1 MLSGNTWAG
10 AAPDSALEIEAWQS
24 EFARVHHKAIAEP
37 RRRTRASLMRR
48 ALVAADV
55 AGLTVAFVTSLLV
68 FMLASGPGQVDET
81 VEIAIFVAT
90 LPVWILLAG
99 LHRLY
104 DKDFESADH
113 STVDDLVGVIQ
124 VVTIGAWTFLALD
137 WTFGTGAI
145 HLGRLFT
152 FWALAIAL
160 VCISRAIARSLARRS
175 DSFTERTLVVGAGE
189 VGQLI
194 ARKIRLH
201 PEYGLRLVGFLD
213 SDPRVRRQDVSGIA
227 VMGGQ
232 ADLEQIVSDLNVDR
246 LIVAFSRE
254 PDDETM
260 QTLRGLRDRNIAI
273 DVVPRLFDLIGPH
286 SSVHTVE
293 GLPLVSVSPLRLSRS
308 SFLVKRVST
317 SWHRRPPARNGSAV
331 RVRGGRG
338 SVAIRPGPVFFR
350 QTRLGMDMRRSRVLK
365 FRTMRVD
372 TDEAV
377 HRDYIAA
384 RCAGVGR
391 RREDGLYKLERED
404 SVTRVGRWLRQHEP
418 RRAPAA
424 RERAPRRDV
433 ARRPA
438 SLHPLRGRALR
449 AAPVRALPRP
459 AGHHRP
465 LAGERARALDV
476 RRGARHGRRLR
487 AQLVVRP
494 GSPAALQTRFA
505 LLRHGRR
512 RR

>member
-160 VCISRAIARSLARRS
+160 VCISRAIARTLARRS

-293 GLPLVSVSPLRLSRS
+293 GLPLVNVSPLRLSRS
-308 SFLVKRVST
+308 SFLVKRGFDLVASSILLLVT
-317 SWHRRPPARNGSAV
+317 APLFAYAAV
-331 RVRGGRG
+331 R
-338 SVAIRPGPVFFR
+338 IRRDSPGPVFFR
-350 QTRLGMDMRRSRVLK
+350 QTRLGMDMKPFTVLK
-365 FRTMRVD
+365 FRSMFVD
-372 TDEAV
+372 TDEGV
-377 HRDYIAA
+377 HRDFIQTVRSSSAV
-384 RCAGVGR
+384 VG
-391 RREDGLYKLERED
+391 ESGLYKLERED
-404 SVTRVGRWLRQHEP
+404 SVTPFGRWLRRTSIDELPQL
-418 RRAPAA
+418 
-424 RERAPRRDV
+424 V
-433 ARRPA
+433 NV
-438 SLHPLRGRALR
+438 LRGEMSL
-449 AAPVRALPRP
+449 VGPRP
-459 AGHHRP
+459 CIPYEVENFSPHQF
-465 LAGERARALDV
+465 ERFLVPQGITGMWQVSARANSTFGEALDMDV
-476 RRGARHGRRLR
+476 TYARGWSLGLD
-487 AQLVVRP
+487 LKL
-494 GSPAALQTRFA
+494 ALKTPFA
-505 LLRHGRR
+505 LLRQRR
-512 RR
+512 ATT